1 MLRGFVIFTGYSR
14 LSGVS
19 TVIKIRLLLLVLTLC
34 FIGTAITL
42 NLTFNDEETL
52 LLDARNIQN
61 NLHKKAQ
68 IVHNFINDTSHF
80 NALKAMDKDVK
91 LAEDI
96 LDYFSN
102 EHGIYAFTYV
112 NSELATWGTDKLV
125 PKTDAGIRDG
135 VDILKTDNG
144 WYESIKK
151 SDGNFAALFL
161 IPIKSD
167 FQKNNEYLKNTF
179 SKQLIKTNNLDIAEY
194 DDAPIYNI
202 RSINGEYLFSVKLRD
217 GRHDTFFSK
226 LELAMWLLA
235 GFSVTLLCN
244 IICIWMAKRGLV
256 WLSILLFGACL
267 AGIRY
272 LDLHYSWLASHFY
285 TGIFDPRNFASS
297 FIFPHLGG
305 FLLNI
310 IVFTW
315 FIGYLYTFRHQ
326 LRLPAFAYTKLGS
339 LLALSIFGLLIY
351 AASYMTASIYEGLVT
366 NSGVNFDVTKILDL
380 NGYSWIG
387 LVALCM
393 SIMSL
398 LLLIDL
404 VAELANS
411 VIPNLRRLLLTTAA
425 LFLFFV
431 VLHSYLGG
439 IRAYPFP
446 FSFVLLTI
454 LVGLRTWY
462 IRRQGQFDL
471 AIFISTLLLLAAV
484 TAIKHGQFQRYKKEE
499 QQKLDISRLE
509 AVDDANAI
517 ALFRELEKEILNDP
531 VLVSYFK
538 FPETE
543 NRDVL
548 NEHLK
553 RTYLSGYL
561 SRYEFVANEYDTDWN
576 PIGNSSASKREAYRD
591 KVISGAIK
599 VSENFYRGNSRFGNF
614 EYFAQL
620 PVEDEGNPLGILLI
634 ELQNR
639 SFSHATF
646 YPEILSDSRLSQQ
659 QIELTTRYAYAF
671 YRDGSLVNQ
680 FGDYIYPL
688 SPAAYPAEQR
698 KYIALGDEGGFDHMM
713 YRPNNRTL
721 IVVSRPQQSSW
732 MQLAALSFI
741 FLVFLLFAILAFIS
755 RWLVL
760 TLNSN
765 DFSLRNLRWS
775 FLILTNKIL
784 YSTRIQTFMVAAV
797 VFTLIVTG
805 IITFFSISSQFKKQQ
820 ENSALKYI
828 VDIAGRLES
837 RMIKEAYANEDLSTD
852 ERFNTIAESIGS
864 DLNLYGTDG
873 QLRYSTQPRIYDL
886 RLTSRYMNPK
896 AWLHMARYQ
905 RSEFIQHEHIG
916 AMNFIAAYAPVRN
929 DAYEPVA
936 FLSLP
941 DYGYQREF
949 DQNVGLLLNTLVN
962 IYALVILVLGLFAV
976 FVANKITAPLAL
988 VQRSLAKTSIGK
1000 QNEPIFWKRHD
1011 EIGSLIKEYNL
1022 MIVALEQSAN
1032 TIMRSERES
1041 AWREM
1046 AKQVAHEIKNPL
1058 TPLKLG
1064 IQQLERS
1071 WKEKD
1076 PRFDERFL
1084 RFSESFIEQIDSLSR
1099 IASEFSEFA
1108 KMPDT
1113 QLKEVD
1119 LLDIINKA
1127 VAVFSN
1133 DVGVKIQI
1141 ANHCG
1146 NQPIITHGD
1155 RDQLLRSF
1163 NNLIKNSIEATLAK
1177 RRCQIDIHIHHD
1189 AGNYVAVAVR
1199 DNGHGIDPEARE
1211 KLFQPNF
1218 TTKSSG
1224 TGLGLAFVKQAV
1236 EGMGG
1241 NIRYETSVGKGTTF
1255 YLRIPLT
1262 LTKQHR

>member
-1 MLRGFVIFTGYSR
+1 M
-14 LSGVS
+14 S
-19 TVIKIRLLLLVLTLC
+19 TVVKIRLLLLVLTLC
-34 FIGTAITL
+34 FIGTAITI

-52 LLDARNIQN
+52 LLDARTTQN

-68 IVHNFINDTSHF
+68 IVYNFINDTSHF
-80 NALKAMDKDVK
+80 NALKVMQTDVK
-91 LAEDI
+91 LAEGI
-96 LDYFSN
+96 LDYFTK
-102 EHGIYAFTYV
+102 EHGIYPFTYI
-112 NSELATWGTDKLV
+112 NSELTIWGTDKLV

-135 VDILKTDNG
+135 VDILKTENG

-151 SDGNFAALFL
+151 SEGNFSAVFL

-179 SKQLIKTNNLDIAEY
+179 SNQLIKTNNLDIAEY
-194 DDAPIYNI
+194 DDSFVYNI

-217 GRHDTFFSK
+217 GQHDTFFSK

-244 IICIWMAKRGLV
+244 IICIWLAKRGWI
-256 WLSILLFGACL
+256 WLSIVLFGACL

-297 FIFPHLGG
+297 FLFPHLGG

-315 FIGYLYTFRHQ
+315 FVGYVYTFRHE
-326 LRLPAFAYTKLGS
+326 LKLPTVAYTKIGS
-339 LLALSIFGLLIY
+339 LVTICSFGLLIY
-351 AASYMTASIYEGLVT
+351 ATSYMTASIYEGLVT

-380 NGYSWIG
+380 SVYSWMG
-387 LVALCM
+387 LFALCL
-393 SIMSL
+393 SVMSL
-398 LLLIDL
+398 FLVIDL
-404 VAELANS
+404 LAELANT
-411 VIPNLRRLLLTTAA
+411 VIPNLRRLLFATAA
-425 LFLFFV
+425 FAIAFV
-431 VLHSYLGG
+431 VLHSYAGG
-439 IRAYPFP
+439 FRIHPFP
-446 FSFVLLTI
+446 FSFVLLTV

-462 IRRQGQFDL
+462 VRRQGQFDL
-471 AIFISTLLLLAAV
+471 AIFISTLLLMAAI

-499 QQKLDISRLE
+499 KQKLDISRLE

-517 ALFRELEKEILNDP
+517 ALFRELEKEIVKDT
-531 VLVSYFK
+531 VLVAYFNR
-538 FPETE
+538 PETE

-561 SRYEFVANEYDTDWN
+561 SKYEFVANEYDTDWS
-576 PIGNSSASKREAYRD
+576 PIGSSSSSKRETYRD

-599 VSENFYRGNSRFGNF
+599 VSENFYRGTSRFGNF

-620 PVEDEGNPLGILLI
+620 PVEDAGNPLGILLI

-639 SFSHATF
+639 SFSHSTF

-659 QIELTTRYAYAF
+659 QTESITQYAYAF
-671 YRDGSLVNQ
+671 YRDDNLVNQ

-688 SPAAYPAEQR
+688 SAASYPTEQR
-698 KYIALGDEGGFDHMM
+698 KYIPLGDEGGFDHMM
-713 YRPNNRTL
+713 YRPNSRTL
-721 IVVSRPQQSSW
+721 IVVSRPQQSNW

-741 FLVFLLFAILAFIS
+741 FLVFLLFAILAFVA

-775 FLILTNKIL
+775 FLILTNKVL
-784 YSTRIQTFMVAAV
+784 YSTRIQTFMVTAV
-797 VFTLIVTG
+797 VFTLIVAG

-820 ENSALKYI
+820 ENSTLKHV

-837 RMIKEAYANEDLSTD
+837 RMIKEAYANEELSTD
-852 ERFNTIAESIGS
+852 EQFNTIAESIAS

-873 QLRYSTQPRIYDL
+873 QLIYSTQPRIYDL
-886 RLTSRYMNPK
+886 RLTSRYMSPK

-916 AMNFIAAYAPVRN
+916 DMNFIAAYAPVRN
-929 DAYEPVA
+929 DAYESVA

-941 DYGYQREF
+941 HYGYQKEF

-1058 TPLKLG
+1058 TPMKLG
-1064 IQQLERS
+1064 IQQLDRS

-1119 LLDIINKA
+1119 MLDIISKS

-1133 DVGVKIQI
+1133 NVGVKIQI
-1141 ANHCG
+1141 VNDCG
-1146 NQPIITHGD
+1146 SQPVITNGD

-1177 RRCQIDIHIHHD
+1177 RKCHIDIHIRYD
-1189 AGNYVAVAVR
+1189 MDNYVAITVR
-1199 DNGHGIDPEARE
+1199 DNGHGINPEARE

-1236 EGMGG
+1236 ESMGG
-1241 NIRYETSVGKGTTF
+1241 SIRYETAVGKGTTF
-1255 YLRIPLT
+1255 LMRIPLA
-1262 LTKQHR
+1262 LSR